1 MDINALQALVIDA
14 LEDIK
19 AKDIEVIDTS
29 KFNSLFDRLVIA
41 SGNTLQDLLP
51 KPMMRRRTSCSRTIK

>member
-29 KFNSLFDRLVIA
+29 KFNALFDRLVIA
-41 SGNTLQDLLP
+41 SGDSNRQT
-51 KPMMRRRTSCSRTIK
+51 R